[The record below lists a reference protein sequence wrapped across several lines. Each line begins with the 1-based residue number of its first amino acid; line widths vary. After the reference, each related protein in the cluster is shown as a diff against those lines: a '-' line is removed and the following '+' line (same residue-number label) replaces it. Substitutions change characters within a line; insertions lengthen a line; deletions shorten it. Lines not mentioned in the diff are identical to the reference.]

1 LRDGDVTAGHVKF
14 EPANPSASSDWNSV
28 TTSPEVAQA
37 GQRRPFAC
45 ELRNTDLQLWPGFQ
59 RRSWRG
65 RADRITRIESHQDW
79 SWELRSRLRRLFFFL
94 FQRMKKGVEQL
105 GVRVADNR
113 AVSSGRH
120 VCAVETGLA
129 GWAYRTRTDESVGQL
144 SDWNGDPARTSCVI
158 RICSSVEISADGC
171 LPAARRRRCA

>member
-1 LRDGDVTAGHVKF
+1 VRAAQYGFAALARISKTILARKSGPYHEDRVASGLVMGVEITPTKALLFLV
-14 EPANPSASSDWNSV
+14 SAH
-28 TTSPEVAQA
+28 A
-37 GQRRPFAC
+37 
-45 ELRNTDLQLWPGFQ
+45 
-59 RRSWRG
+59 
-65 RADRITRIESHQDW
+65 
-79 SWELRSRLRRLFFFL
+79 
-94 FQRMKKGVEQL
+94 KGVEQL

-158 RICSSVEISADGC
+158 RICSSVEISADASCRFSNTAKSEGDRWAVC
-171 LPAARRRRCA
+171 RAARRRRCA